1 MSFLSQLLSYLL
13 PILYLAVLFV
23 YYRIY
28 FKNERKYEDK
38 TKIIL
43 LALLIVHGI
52 EIILRQLFLKA
63 MPLSSAFDALSFL
76 GFSILLVYYI
86 IENAFENRASGFFIL
101 LVAFFPVLV
110 SAFQHD
116 WQAEHNPLLSNPTF
130 TIHASLNII
139 GYTALAISAIYA
151 LLYLIQYRNIKKKR
165 FNKIFDQL
173 PPLAY
178 LENMSKRSVLIGIVL
193 MGIGILL
200 GHLQTQ
206 KAFGQ
211 FFYSDPKV
219 IITDLIWMAYFVVYL
234 AAKFRNWS
242 ARIMAYLSI
251 AGFIVLMVGMAL
263 VLTLGRSFH
272 EFY

>member
-1 MSFLSQLLSYLL
+1 
-13 PILYLAVLFV
+13 
-23 YYRIY
+23 
-28 FKNERKYEDK
+28 
-38 TKIIL
+38 
-43 LALLIVHGI
+43 
-52 EIILRQLFLKA
+52 
-63 MPLSSAFDALSFL
+63 
-76 GFSILLVYYI
+76 
-86 IENAFENRASGFFIL
+86 
-101 LVAFFPVLV
+101 
-110 SAFQHD
+110 
-116 WQAEHNPLLSNPTF
+116 
-130 TIHASLNII
+130 
-139 GYTALAISAIYA
+139 
-151 LLYLIQYRNIKKKR
+151 
-165 FNKIFDQL
+165 
-173 PPLAY
+173 
-178 LENMSKRSVLIGIVL
+178 

-206 KAFGQ
+206 EAFGQ

>member
-1 MSFLSQLLSYLL
+1 MQIFSQILSYLL
-13 PILYLAVLFV
+13 PFLYLSVLLV

-28 FKNERKYEDK
+28 FKNERKYENR
-38 TKIIL
+38 TKLIL
-43 LALLIVHGI
+43 LGLIIIHGI
-52 EIILRQLFLKA
+52 EIVVRQLFLKA

-86 IENAFENRASGFFIL
+86 IENTFENRASGFFIL
-101 LVAFFPVLV
+101 LFAFFPVLV
-110 SAFQHD
+110 SSFQHD
-116 WQAEHNPLLSNPTF
+116 WHAESNPLLTNPTF

-173 PPLAY
+173 PPLTY
-178 LENMSKRSVLIGIVL
+178 LEDMSKRAVLIGIVL
-193 MGIGILL
+193 MGVGLFL

-211 FFYSDPKV
+211 FFYADPKV
-219 IITDLIWMAYFVVYL
+219 IITDLIWLSYLIVYI
-234 AAKFRNWS
+234 AAHLRKWS

-251 AGFIVLMVGMAL
+251 SGFIILLAGMAF
-263 VLTLGRSFH
+263 VLTMGRSFH